1 MNFLSEG
8 ILIEGWIK
16 NGLFRRLLP
25 FVTIS
30 QCDNM
35 LLGILN
41 SYPTFFEKT
50 EFMTFLENKLTLQ
63 RLNLGH
69 LPWLQADNWL
79 HMRILKDFWSDAEV
93 NKIVFDLT
101 FSVVCY
107 QKVLFVIYMGKPFL
121 TSFLIF
127 YVKTINKVIMKLFI
141 IFINL
146 HTIRKGL

>member
-1 MNFLSEG
+1 MPQLLVLVFIKKEKKYLKFFIHKWIFSLKKSFLF
-8 ILIEGWIK
+8 EGWITD
-16 NGLFRRLLP
+16 GLFRRLLP
-25 FVTIS
+25 FATTS
-30 QCDNM
+30 QCNNM

-107 QKVLFVIYMGKPFL
+107 QKVLFIIYMGKPFL
-121 TSFLIF
+121 TSC
-127 YVKTINKVIMKLFI
+127 
-141 IFINL
+141 
-146 HTIRKGL
+146 

>member
-1 MNFLSEG
+1 
-8 ILIEGWIK
+8 
-16 NGLFRRLLP
+16 
-25 FVTIS
+25 
-30 QCDNM
+30 
-35 LLGILN
+35 
-41 SYPTFFEKT
+41 
-50 EFMTFLENKLTLQ
+50 
-63 RLNLGH
+63 
-69 LPWLQADNWL
+69 
-79 HMRILKDFWSDAEV
+79 MRILKDFWSDAEV

>member
-50 EFMTFLENKLTLQ
+50 IYDVFGKQANTIEIKPGAPTL
-63 RLNLGH
+63 
-69 LPWLQADNWL
+69 
-79 HMRILKDFWSDAEV
+79 I
-93 NKIVFDLT
+93 
-101 FSVVCY
+101 
-107 QKVLFVIYMGKPFL
+107 
-121 TSFLIF
+121 TS
-127 YVKTINKVIMKLFI
+127 
-141 IFINL
+141 
-146 HTIRKGL
+146 